1 MHRPE
6 IETMPA
12 ESMRL
17 LIGERLSR
25 LSAYVYERSPVYKNK
40 FDRAKVRP
48 SDIGSVDDIECLP
61 LTEKDELREH
71 YPFGMFSE
79 NCADVSEF
87 HVSSGTT
94 GNPIVVGYT
103 RNDLD
108 LWADVMAR
116 SLAAAGARKGDKIQ
130 VAYGYGLFTGGL
142 GLHYGA
148 LAMGLGIMPM
158 STGQT
163 QRQVKLMEDFCPRV
177 LACTPSYAL
186 YIAEEMRR
194 MGKDPAK
201 STWEIGVFGAEPWSE
216 SMRAQIERALGMK
229 AYDIY
234 GLSEI
239 SGPGVAMECE
249 SQDGMHIWWDVF
261 YPEVLDLKTG
271 KPVKNGERGELVIT
285 TLTKEAIP
293 LVRYRTRD
301 IVRINYKPCVCGR
314 TAPRIS
320 KVLGRTDDMLI
331 IRGINIFP
339 SQVEHVLLEIE
350 EVVPHYFIIVYKDE
364 RGLDCLEVQVELLP
378 ELFSDEIK
386 KMENLRQKIKSA
398 IQAVLG
404 ISVKVTL
411 VEPETIARFQGKAQR
426 VIDKR

>member
-12 ESMRL
+12 ENMRL

-71 YPFGMFSE
+71 YPFGMFSD
-79 NCADVSEF
+79 NCIDVSEF

-293 LVRYRTRD
+293 LIRYRTRD